1 MRYIYF
7 FIAIIISINF
17 NTKAQTCCSGGV
29 PIAANVG
36 LPSGDKGALI
46 MTLNYDLN
54 VLKTLKEGTNV
65 LDDDLRE
72 RQTQSILLGIGYAI
86 SNRISIDAFM
96 SYVKQVRIIRPVGL
110 PVDNIE
116 TNGLGDAV
124 LLAKY
129 KLTNPNKPSTQVI
142 AGLGIKLATGP
153 ADLRNNNG
161 ITLNA
166 DLQPGSGALDGIL
179 WLNASHNLKVRP
191 SMNVFGTVT
200 FRMTGENDE
209 YFGSQVY
216 ELGDELQ
223 VRAGVSDRITIG
235 SLVFDPSLSLRYRT
249 AGRDVNDD
257 AEIFNTG
264 GSWIFAIPAISYN
277 ITPNLAFNATAE
289 LPVFAHVDGTQLS
302 PSFRLNFGI
311 FLRVN
316 TGKKGY
322 DTLNLDD
329 L

>member
-1 MRYIYF
+1 MKYF
-7 FIAIIISINF
+7 YLILGILSMVKLSTN
-17 NTKAQTCCSGGV
+17 AQTCCSGGV

-46 MTLNYDLN
+46 VTLNYDLN
-54 VLKTLKEGTNV
+54 VLKTLKEGTND

-72 RQTQSILLGIGYAI
+72 RKTQSILFGIGYALT
-86 SNRISIDAFM
+86 NRFSVDGFL
-96 SYVKQVRIIRPVGL
+96 SYVKQIRTIRPVGL

-116 TNGLGDAV
+116 TNGIGDAV

-129 KLTNPNKPSTQVI
+129 KLTNPAKPNTQVI
-142 AGLGIKLATGP
+142 AGIGVKLATGP
-153 ADLRNNNG
+153 SDLKNSNG

-179 WLNASHNLKVRP
+179 WLNGSHNLKFRP
-191 SMNVFGTVT
+191 TMNIFSTVT

-209 YFGSQVY
+209 YFGAQVY

-223 VRAGVSDRITIG
+223 IRVGVSDRITLG
-235 SLVFDPSLSLRYRT
+235 SLIFDPSFSLRYRS
-249 AGRDVNDD
+249 AGRDVNDGS
-257 AEIFNTG
+257 EIFNTG
-264 GSWIFAIPAISYN
+264 GNWIFAIPALSYN
-277 ITPNLAFNATAE
+277 ITPNFAFNATAE
-289 LPVFAHVDGTQLS
+289 LPVFADVDGTQLS

-311 FLRVN
+311 FFRLN
-316 TGKKGY
+316 TAKPKF
-322 DTLNLDD
+322 DTLKLDD